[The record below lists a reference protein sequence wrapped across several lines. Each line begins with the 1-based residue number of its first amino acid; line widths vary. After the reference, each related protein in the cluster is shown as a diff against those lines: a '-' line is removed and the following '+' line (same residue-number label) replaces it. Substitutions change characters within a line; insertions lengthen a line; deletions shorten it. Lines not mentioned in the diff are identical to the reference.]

1 MEKSWNKIVFY
12 QKQKKM
18 LQKHQI
24 FVVVVVV
31 VVVSFA
37 AHVTES
43 QKNMS

>member
-1 MEKSWNKIVFY
+1 MEKSWSKIVLY

>member
-31 VVVSFA
+31 VVSFA

>member
-1 MEKSWNKIVFY
+1 MEKSWNKIVLY

-18 LQKHQI
+18 LQKYQI
-24 FVVVVVV
+24 FVVVVV

>member
-1 MEKSWNKIVFY
+1 MEKSWNKIVLY

-24 FVVVVVV
+24 FVVV
-31 VVVSFA
+31 SFA